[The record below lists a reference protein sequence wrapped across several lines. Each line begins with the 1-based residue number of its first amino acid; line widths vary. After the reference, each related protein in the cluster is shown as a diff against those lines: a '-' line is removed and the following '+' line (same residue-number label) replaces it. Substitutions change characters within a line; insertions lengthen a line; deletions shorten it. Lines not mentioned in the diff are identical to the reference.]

1 MFGIPQMIRAIT
13 GTIVTVFS
21 EADKAVTTLAK
32 SNEVWHQSTDKNL
45 NRNVKSAVLSK
56 AVEIEKEIEKSK
68 NQLNSIKPGLA
79 EQLEAELEEYFNTK
93 NKD

>member
-1 MFGIPQMIRAIT
+1 MFGIPSMIRAIT

-21 EADKAVTTLAK
+21 EADKAVATLAK

-79 EQLEAELEEYFNTK
+79 EQLEAEIEEYFNTK